1 MTDPLWQWSASE
13 LAEAIRNRECSSEE
27 VVRAHLERIATVNP
41 EMNAVTLVLEE
52 EALAAARRA
61 DEEVAAG
68 AALGPLHGVP
78 ITVKENVDVLGTP
91 TTQGI
96 VMLSASMPRQ
106 DAPVVAHLRG
116 AGAIPIGRT
125 NLPDFSLRYHT
136 DNDLHGATRNP
147 WDASR
152 TPGGSSGGEA
162 AAIATG
168 MSPLGVG
175 NDMSGSLR
183 YPAQCCGIASF
194 RPGFGR
200 VSRVRSRNFSEPPMF
215 FEQVA
220 AVNGPMARCVG
231 DLRLALSIMAH
242 FDPGDP
248 CWTPPPRD
256 GARTPAPIRVA
267 VTADPGGWGCSPVVA
282 AGVENA
288 ARALGDAGYAIEKIE
303 LPLVEESAQVV
314 KRLIDTEVRSYL
326 PVMRTMISEDA
337 ATVLD
342 SFVGDTVP
350 DLHAYM
356 KAIAKRHAIAREW
369 SLFMQRYP
377 LVLGPVSTQPAFE
390 VGHDLTGPENALAF
404 IRSIA
409 LTKICSLLG
418 LPSVALPVGV
428 SGGLPQG
435 VQLIAA
441 RCHEERC
448 FDAAAAVEARLG
460 VFTPIDPRGES
471 AARDSVGSAL
481 GQ

>member
-1 MTDPLWQWSASE
+1 M
-13 LAEAIRNRECSSEE
+13 
-27 VVRAHLERIATVNP
+27 
-41 EMNAVTLVLEE
+41 
-52 EALAAARRA
+52 
-61 DEEVAAG
+61 
-68 AALGPLHGVP
+68 
-78 ITVKENVDVLGTP
+78 
-91 TTQGI
+91 
-96 VMLSASMPRQ
+96 
-106 DAPVVAHLRG
+106 
-116 AGAIPIGRT
+116 
-125 NLPDFSLRYHT
+125 
-136 DNDLHGATRNP
+136 
-147 WDASR
+147 
-152 TPGGSSGGEA
+152 
-162 AAIATG
+162 
-168 MSPLGVG
+168 
-175 NDMSGSLR
+175 
-183 YPAQCCGIASF
+183 
-194 RPGFGR
+194 
-200 VSRVRSRNFSEPPMF
+200 
-215 FEQVA
+215 
-220 AVNGPMARCVG
+220 
-231 DLRLALSIMAH
+231 
-242 FDPGDP
+242 
-248 CWTPPPRD
+248 
-256 GARTPAPIRVA
+256 
-267 VTADPGGWGCSPVVA
+267 TADPGEWGCSPAVA

-288 ARALGDAGYAIEKIE
+288 ARALAEAGYAIEKIE

-441 RCHEERC
+441 RCHEDLC
-448 FDAAAAVEARLG
+448 FDAAEALEARVG
-460 VFTPIDPRGES
+460 VFTPIDPHPEPS
-471 AARDSVGSAL
+471 
-481 GQ
+481 